1 MAEKLKIIPLGGL
14 NEIGKNMTAYE
25 YGGEIIVVDC
35 GMAFPGDDMYGIDCV
50 IPDVSYL
57 IKNKSRIRGLFI
69 THGHEDHIGAIPYVL
84 KQINMPIYCTRFT
97 AGLIKLKLE
106 EHQLV
111 KSTKLITVE
120 AGKSV
125 RAGKFTVE
133 FIHVNHSIAD
143 SVAFAIHTKMG
154 TIVHTGDFKIDSTP
168 IDGEVIDLARL
179 GELGKEGV
187 LCLCADS
194 TNVERPG
201 FTPSE
206 KVVGATFMRQFQN
219 CDERIIVTTFA
230 SNVHRVQQVLDAAAQ
245 CGRKVAVTGR
255 SMENMM
261 KVSTELGYMKVPK
274 NTLVDINKLKGLPK
288 NKQVIVT
295 TGSQGEEMSAL
306 YRMAFSTH
314 KQVEIGAGDKV
325 ILSASAVPGNEVTV
339 GRVIN
344 ELFRKGATVV
354 YDRADM
360 LHVSGHACQEELKII
375 HALTKPRFF
384 VPLHGEQRMLQIHC
398 QLAQQMGMDR
408 NHIAIADN
416 GGVIEITG
424 KSMKLSANSVPAGE
438 VYVDGSGVGD
448 VGAVVMRDRKRL
460 AEDGMVVVVLPIA
473 TQDGALLS
481 PPEII
486 TRGFI
491 YVKESGD
498 LMKELQNVA
507 MNAADSVTGS
517 RKRSRDD
524 GELRSA
530 VKSAVSSYLFKTP
543 YTSATGEHFLFNTP
557 ENRAF
562 VKRFATWYNQGLVTT
577 QTIYGSYTSGLF
589 VSDSGI
595 KSYMSIGSSAGA
607 THQRPTKG
615 ADGNYPFEVGITTIP
630 QVDASNAKVISQGPS
645 LCIFK
650 KANAQEVAA
659 SWLFVKYLTTTVDF
673 QAEFSMASG
682 YVPVIK
688 SVANNEVYAEFV
700 AGADGGDNVAALAA
714 KVCLEQVDAYYT
726 SPAFPGSSE
735 ARSRVGE
742 LMAGCMTDAAALG
755 DLTKPENDA
764 KLDELIQKRF
774 DEAITKCEQ
783 SIAGFGI

>member
-1 MAEKLKIIPLGGL
+1 MSKIGFLTDSCSDIPQELAD
-14 NEIGKNMTAYE
+14 K
-25 YGGEIIVVDC
+25 
-35 GMAFPGDDMYGIDCV
+35 YGIEVVGFPINLDGVEYMERKDFTNDQFYQMMRDAQGVPTTAAITQLQFCDIYARYADEGYTDLV
-50 IPDVSYL
+50 YL
-57 IKNKSRIRGLFI
+57 S
-69 THGHEDHIGAIPYVL
+69 
-84 KQINMPIYCTRFT
+84 IN
-97 AGLIKLKLE
+97 AGGSSTYNNAVKAMELLE
-106 EHQLV
+106 E
-111 KSTKLITVE
+111 
-120 AGKSV
+120 
-125 RAGKFTVE
+125 
-133 FIHVNHSIAD
+133 
-143 SVAFAIHTKMG
+143 
-154 TIVHTGDFKIDSTP
+154 
-168 IDGEVIDLARL
+168 
-179 GELGKEGV
+179 
-187 LCLCADS
+187 
-194 TNVERPG
+194 ERPG
-201 FTPSE
+201 YTMSE
-206 KVVGATFMRQFQN
+206 RTVGKTFDRLFAGCKQ
-219 CDERIIVTTFA
+219 RIIVTTFA

-517 RKRSRDD
+517 RKRGRDD
-524 GELRSA
+524 GELRGA
-530 VKSAVSSYLFKTP
+530 VKSAVSSYLFK
-543 YTSATGEHFLFNTP
+543 NT
-557 ENRAF
+557 
-562 VKRFATWYNQGLVTT
+562 KRSPMVIPVVTR
-577 QTIYGSYTSGLF
+577 L
-589 VSDSGI
+589 
-595 KSYMSIGSSAGA
+595 
-607 THQRPTKG
+607 
-615 ADGNYPFEVGITTIP
+615 
-630 QVDASNAKVISQGPS
+630 
-645 LCIFK
+645 
-650 KANAQEVAA
+650 
-659 SWLFVKYLTTTVDF
+659 
-673 QAEFSMASG
+673 
-682 YVPVIK
+682 
-688 SVANNEVYAEFV
+688 
-700 AGADGGDNVAALAA
+700 
-714 KVCLEQVDAYYT
+714 
-726 SPAFPGSSE
+726 
-735 ARSRVGE
+735 
-742 LMAGCMTDAAALG
+742 
-755 DLTKPENDA
+755 
-764 KLDELIQKRF
+764 
-774 DEAITKCEQ
+774 
-783 SIAGFGI
+783 